1 MVEFD
6 EVYCTKKTIRDGIAS
21 NDISYKNLCL
31 EIIKD
36 NIERTPQPL
45 YSDTVYNIKQT
56 IRDALAS
63 DDIEFKTLSL
73 YIIRNLYSIIYPQP
87 FPPYQETSLVSDED
101 PVSSSD

>member
-6 EVYCTKKTIRDGIAS
+6 EVYTTKKTIRDGIAS

-36 NIERTPQPL
+36 SIQLQRFNYSL
-45 YSDTVYNIKQT
+45 YSVEVYNLKQT

-63 DDIEFKTLSL
+63 DDISYKNNCLEVIK
-73 YIIRNLYSIIYPQP
+73 IIYSTLHPSS
-87 FPPYQETSLVSDED
+87 QETSLVSDED